1 MDRATL
7 IRRQALSGYRMH
19 SPSDM
24 DMDMET
30 YRIETEADLRYC
42 ARLLERWPSGLRRTL
57 GKRV

>member
-42 ARLLERWPSGLRRTL
+42 ARLLERCPSG
-57 GKRV
+57 

>member
-24 DMDMET
+24 DMET

-42 ARLLERWPSGLRRTL
+42 ARLLERCPSG
-57 GKRV
+57 